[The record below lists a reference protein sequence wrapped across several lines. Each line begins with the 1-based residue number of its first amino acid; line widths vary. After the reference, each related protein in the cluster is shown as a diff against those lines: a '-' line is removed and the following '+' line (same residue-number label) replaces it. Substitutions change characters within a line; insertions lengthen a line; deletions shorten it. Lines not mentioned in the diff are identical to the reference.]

1 MTGLNRAF
9 EIIGISMALLALG
22 YLLELAKENRVLLKS
37 LSVALMLLIVA
48 IGFGAILFRY

>member
-37 LSVALMLLIVA
+37 LSVALILLIAAV
-48 IGFGAILFRY
+48 GFGTILFRY

>member
-37 LSVALMLLIVA
+37 LSVALILLIAAV
-48 IGFGAILFRY
+48 GFGAILFRY